1 MNAPGPGLQPERT
14 ALAWQRTGLSAAV
27 VAVLLLRTG
36 ILRGSPLDVVA
47 AGCAVTVGVLT
58 WLIGGRSRERGT
70 SRPVLFVVA
79 AGVCVTGLLVVA
91 QSVWTFVAAR

>member
-70 SRPVLFVVA
+70 SRPVLFVAA

>member
-1 MNAPGPGLQPERT
+1 MSAPGPGLQPERT

-47 AGCAVTVGVLT
+47 AGCAIVVGLLT
-58 WLIGGRSRERGT
+58 WLVGGRSRERGT
-70 SRPVLFVVA
+70 SRSVLLTAA
-79 AGVCVTGLLVVA
+79 AGVCVMGLLVVA
-91 QSVWTFVAAR
+91 QSVWTFLAR